1 MDGAAQIAQIAQ
13 THIGMNIVESKVK
26 TIVALCKHYK
36 VKTLYLF
43 GSILTTRFRQ
53 DSDIDFLVKFDKD
66 NIHLADYADNFFDFQ
81 YALED
86 LFGRKIDL
94 VCDDAIKNPY
104 FRAEVDSKKQLIY
117 G

>member
-1 MDGAAQIAQIAQ
+1 M
-13 THIGMNIVESKVK
+13 T
-26 TIVALCKHYK
+26 TVATLCKRYK

-43 GSILTTRFRQ
+43 GSILTPRFRKE
-53 DSDIDFLVKFDKD
+53 SDIDFLVKFDKD
-66 NIHLADYADNFFDFQ
+66 RIHLADYADNFFDFQ

-94 VCDDAIKNPY
+94 VCDEAIRNPY
-104 FRAEVDSKKQLIY
+104 FRAEVDTKKQLIY

>member
-1 MDGAAQIAQIAQ
+1 MAGAARIAQVTQ
-13 THIGMNIVESKVK
+13 THIGMNIVESKIK

>member
-1 MDGAAQIAQIAQ
+1 M
-13 THIGMNIVESKVK
+13 
-26 TIVALCKHYK
+26 LCSRYK

-43 GSILTTRFRQ
+43 GSILTPRFRK
-53 DSDIDFLVKFDKD
+53 DSDIDFLVKFDKE
-66 NIHLADYADNFFDFQ
+66 NIPLADYADNFFDFQ

-94 VCDDAIKNPY
+94 VCEDAIKNPY
-104 FRAEVDSKKQLIY
+104 FRMEVDSKKQLIY

>member
-1 MDGAAQIAQIAQ
+1 MDGGVQIAQR
-13 THIGMNIVESKVK
+13 HIGMKIVESKIK

-81 YALED
+81 YVCIGGSL
-86 LFGRKIDL
+86 RK
-94 VCDDAIKNPY
+94 KNR
-104 FRAEVDSKKQLIY
+104 FSL
-117 G
+117 